1 MTERAFRIGL
11 AGYGVVGSGLCSL
24 LQDNADLISRRT
36 GRNIIVKKILV
47 RDPDKKRDVAP
58 PPEAVIT
65 SNLNEFLSDP
75 DLDAV
80 VELIGGLTEAKKIVV
95 QSLNKGCHVVTANKA
110 LLAKDG
116 LELLSLASSKRKIL
130 RYEASVAGA
139 IPIISTLKESLSGNR
154 ISSLMGILNGTS
166 NYILSSMTSDNL
178 DFGLALSKAQE
189 LGYAEA
195 DPSLDIDGQDAAHK
209 LIILIRLAFGL
220 NYPLSKL
227 SVEGIRGLSSMDI
240 RLTREFGYR
249 IKLLG
254 QVRALDSGPGEPIR
268 LAAGVF
274 PALVHHSLLLAR
286 VGGAYNAIRISANA
300 SGPLFFHGRGAGS
313 LPTAGA
319 VLADLIAVARN
330 ENPNNSGFVDTDFPT
345 PNIVPTEEWPSCY
358 YLRAMV
364 EDTPGVLR
372 DLSGCLAAENIS
384 VAQMIQKAQNSPHA
398 VPLVFMTHETCGRA
412 MKNAL
417 DKASRLGLL
426 KENPVFFRVLEREA
440 SSQTQ

>member
-1 MTERAFRIGL
+1 MKTFCIGL

-24 LQDNADLISRRT
+24 LQDNAELIRRRA
-36 GRNIIVKKILV
+36 GREIIVKKILV
-47 RDPDKKRDVAP
+47 RDPAKKRDVAP
-58 PPEAVIT
+58 PPTATIT
-65 SNLNEFLSDP
+65 SNLQDFLNEP
-75 DLDAV
+75 GLDAV
-80 VELIGGLTEAKKIVV
+80 VELIGGLSEAKKIVED
-95 QSLNKGCHVVTANKA
+95 SLSKGLHVVTANKA
-110 LLAKDG
+110 LLAEDG
-116 LELLSLASSKRKIL
+116 IDLLRLAASKRKIL

-154 ISSLMGILNGTS
+154 VSSLMGILNGTS
-166 NYILSSMTSDNL
+166 NYILSSMTSENL
-178 DFGLALSKAQE
+178 DFNLALANAQE

-195 DPSLDIDGQDAAHK
+195 DPSLDIDGIDAAHK

-227 SVEGIRGLSSMDI
+227 TVEGIRSLSSMDI

-254 QVRALDSGPGEPIR
+254 QVRAISPDSHEEPRI
-268 LAAGVF
+268 AAGVF
-274 PALVHHSLLLAR
+274 PALVHHTLLLAR
-286 VGGAYNAIRISANA
+286 VGGAYNAVRISANA

-319 VLADLIAVARN
+319 VLADLVAVARN
-330 ENPNNSGFVDTDFPT
+330 ESPNNSGFVDADFPEADII
-345 PNIVPTEEWPSCY
+345 PSDIWPSCY

-372 DLSGCLAAENIS
+372 DITGCLAAEEIS
-384 VAQMIQKAQNSPHA
+384 VAQMIQKAKVAGGS
-398 VPLVFMTHETCGRA
+398 VPLIFMTHETCGKA

-417 DKASRLGLL
+417 EKAKNKGLL
-426 KENPVFFRVLEREA
+426 KEEPVFFRVLEREA
-440 SSQTQ
+440 GDQGLAR

>member
-1 MTERAFRIGL
+1 MTDRAFRIGL

-24 LQDNADLISRRT
+24 LQDNADLIRRRS
-36 GRNIIVKKILV
+36 GREIIVKKILV
-47 RDPDKKRDVAP
+47 RDLAKKRDVAP
-58 PPEAVIT
+58 PPQAVIT
-65 SNLNEFLSDP
+65 SQLEDFLSDP

-80 VELIGGLTEAKKIVV
+80 VELIGGLAEAKKIVV
-95 QSLNKGCHVVTANKA
+95 QALNKGCHVVTANKA
-110 LLAKDG
+110 LLAEDG
-116 LELLSLASSKRKIL
+116 LELLRLAASKRKIL

-139 IPIISTLKESLSGNR
+139 IPIISTLKESLSGNK
-154 ISSLMGILNGTS
+154 ISSLTGILNGTS
-166 NYILSSMTSDNL
+166 NYILSAMTTENL
-178 DFGLALSKAQE
+178 DFGLSLSRAQE

-220 NYPLSKL
+220 NYPLSSL
-227 SVEGIRGLSSMDI
+227 SVEGIRDLSSMDI
-240 RLTREFGYR
+240 RLAREFGYR

-254 QVRALDSGPGEPIR
+254 QVRALDSSAGKQIR

-274 PALVHHSLLLAR
+274 PALVHHSLLMAR
-286 VGGAYNAIRISANA
+286 VGGAYNAIRLSANA

-330 ENPNNSGFVDTDFPT
+330 ESPNNSGFVDVDFPT
-345 PNIVPTEEWPSCY
+345 ADIVPAEEWPSCY

-364 EDTPGVLR
+364 ADTPGVLR

-384 VAQMIQKAQNSPHA
+384 VAQMIQKAEGGAGS

-417 DKASRLGLL
+417 ENASKRGLL
-426 KENPVFFRVLEREA
+426 KEKPVFFRILEKEA
-440 SSQTQ
+440 TAQTI

>member
-1 MTERAFRIGL
+1 MTDKPFFIGL

-24 LQDNADLISRRT
+24 LQTNADLVRRRT
-36 GRNIIVKKILV
+36 GRDIVVKKILV
-47 RDPDKKRDVAP
+47 RDSAKKRDVAP
-58 PPEAVIT
+58 PPHAAIT
-65 SNLNEFLSDP
+65 SDMEDFLDTP

-80 VELIGGLTEAKKIVV
+80 VELIGGLAEAKKII
-95 QSLNKGCHVVTANKA
+95 LGALGRGRHVVTANKA
-110 LLAKDG
+110 LLAEDG
-116 LELLSLASSKRKIL
+116 LELLKLAAARKQIL

-139 IPIISTLKESLSGNR
+139 IPIISTLKESLTGNR
-154 ISSLMGILNGTS
+154 VSSLMGILNGTS
-166 NYILSSMTSDNL
+166 NFILSSMSSENL
-178 DFGLALSKAQE
+178 DFDLALSKAQE

-220 NYPLSKL
+220 DYPLSSL
-227 SVEGIRGLSSMDI
+227 SIEGIRNISSMDI

-254 QVRALDSGPGEPIR
+254 QVRAIKDSPGDQIR

-274 PALVHHSLLLAR
+274 PALVHHTLLLAR
-286 VGGAYNAIRISANA
+286 VGGSYNAIRLAANA

-319 VLADLIAVARN
+319 VLADLVAVARG
-330 ENPNNSGFVDTDFPT
+330 ENPNNSGFAYTDFPAASII
-345 PNIVPTEEWPSCY
+345 PADVWPSCY
-358 YLRAMV
+358 YMRAMV
-364 EDTPGVLR
+364 QDAPGVLR
-372 DLSGCLAAENIS
+372 DITGCLAAENIS
-384 VAQMIQKAQNSPHA
+384 VAQMIQKAEGSSGT

-417 DKASRLGLL
+417 SKATEKGLL
-426 KENPVFFRVLEREA
+426 KEDPVFFRVLEKE
-440 SSQTQ
+440 SPNQGL